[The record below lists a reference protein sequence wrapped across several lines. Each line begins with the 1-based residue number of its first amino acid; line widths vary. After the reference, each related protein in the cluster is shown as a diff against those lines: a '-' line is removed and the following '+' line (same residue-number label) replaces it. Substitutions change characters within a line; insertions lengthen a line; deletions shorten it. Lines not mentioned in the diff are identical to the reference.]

1 MTKDEDRRVLDRWQA
16 DRVVASDDYDRAPTS
31 RIGKA
36 RIVINESAHMKELVM
51 ASSQNRGR
59 LG

>member
-1 MTKDEDRRVLDRWQA
+1 VLDRWQA

-51 ASSQNRGR
+51 ASSQNRGH